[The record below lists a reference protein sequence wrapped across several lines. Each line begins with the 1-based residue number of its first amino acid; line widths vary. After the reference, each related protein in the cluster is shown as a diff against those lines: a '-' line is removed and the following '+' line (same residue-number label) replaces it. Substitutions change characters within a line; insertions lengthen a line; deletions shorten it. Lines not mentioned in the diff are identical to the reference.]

1 MLRFAAD
8 ENFNAGIVRG
18 LLRRLPDLDIVRVQD
33 VGLSGASDP
42 AVLEWAAREGRIVLT
57 HDVSTLV
64 ALAAERVTAHLPMPG
79 VFAARSRTPIGSTID
94 DLALLA
100 ECSVDVS
107 GKVRSAF
114 CRFDAT
120 SGKLKQGHERYLTQ
134 QTSTFEKRRHLFGI
148 VTAQLAHGKTV
159 VDQHLG
165 TTRPITLSWIV
176 VSRRP
181 RERAVHVVVVSMPP
195 FP

>member
-1 MLRFAAD
+1 MLRLAAD

-33 VGLSGASDP
+33 VGLSGADDP

-64 ALAAERVTAHLPMPG
+64 GLAADRVAAHLPMPG

-100 ECSVDVS
+100 ECSVE
-107 GKVRSAF
+107 GEWE
-114 CRFDAT
+114 
-120 SGKLKQGHERYLTQ
+120 GQ
-134 QTSTFEKRRHLFGI
+134 
-148 VTAQLAHGKTV
+148 
-159 VDQHLG
+159 
-165 TTRPITLSWIV
+165 
-176 VSRRP
+176 
-181 RERAVHVVVVSMPP
+181 VHFLPL
-195 FP
+195 